1 MKPQTIQS
9 SERYTNRL
17 ERALVLASQQISRLR
32 AENVLLRAEAIR
44 QCDITLGV
52 VTRHIDQM
60 TELQERGDELQLL
73 VDATIE
79 KACGDS
85 YGSEVG
91 YGDH

>member
-9 SERYTNRL
+9 SEHYTIRL
-17 ERALVLASQQISRLR
+17 ERALVLASQQISHLH

-52 VTRHIDQM
+52 VTRHIDHM

-73 VDATIE
+73 VDETIE
-79 KACGDS
+79 RSFCDSFGNEAGCGE
-85 YGSEVG
+85 Y
-91 YGDH
+91 

>member
-9 SERYTNRL
+9 SEHYTIRL
-17 ERALVLASQQISRLR
+17 ERALVLASQQISRLH

-44 QCDITLGV
+44 QCDITLGLI
-52 VTRHIDQM
+52 THHIGHT

-79 KACGDS
+79 RVCTDS
-85 YGSEVG
+85 DGSEAG
-91 YGDH
+91 YVDR